1 MADSWTRPFDA
12 SYDFVRVSRETGLE
26 LDFVRDIENGGSI
39 ERNANT
45 ALYETASLDF
55 ADKFDVGN
63 DFLRVYL
70 NASFSDGSERRECLG
85 TFMPQVDSV
94 DIDGAYR
101 EGQINAYGLLKLL
114 KDDDFDGPYVIAQDS
129 NAVEEAVKI
138 AESVGLTVY
147 ADSSSLLL
155 GSNWVFGVG
164 RNNDAK
170 TKLDAVN
177 LLLEAAGFR
186 SASTDRMGNVL
197 FRRYVEP
204 ADMPISA
211 EFTEGRDARFM
222 PDMTEST
229 NRAEV
234 CNVVHVDFSTQ
245 DASVR
250 GTAVDD
256 SPDSDLST
264 VSVGRRIVK
273 SYSYDSLPGVDTEDT
288 NLIEGAANALIGGR
302 VGFCQDEGPS
312 VKKDTDYTQ
321 SVWVKGTKGAT
332 GIIQSFW
339 DQERALGPVTEGFTL
354 TGEWQKVS
362 YTYHATE
369 NHSKVSWGY
378 CYIDGGEATFVA
390 DKVEEGT
397 TATPWPQDAMQSAAD
412 RKAAE
417 LLATERS
424 VTRTDEFRSVYKP
437 VEPCMAVAMNYRTG
451 GVVGKLAIQK
461 QTLTLDAGCVI
472 KHTARRYER

>member
-1 MADSWTRPFDA
+1 MRP
-12 SYDFVRVSRETGLE
+12 S
-26 LDFVRDIENGGSI
+26 
-39 ERNANT
+39 
-45 ALYETASLDF
+45 
-55 ADKFDVGN
+55 
-63 DFLRVYL
+63 
-70 NASFSDGSERRECLG
+70 
-85 TFMPQVDSV
+85 
-94 DIDGAYR
+94 
-101 EGQINAYGLLKLL
+101 
-114 KDDDFDGPYVIAQDS
+114 
-129 NAVEEAVKI
+129 KI

-147 ADSSSLLL
+147 ADPSSLLL
-155 GSNWVFGVG
+155 GSTLVFGVG
-164 RNNDAK
+164 RDNDAK
-170 TKLDAVN
+170 NKLDAVD
-177 LLLEAAGFR
+177 LLLKAAGFR
-186 SASTDRMGNVL
+186 SPATDRMGNVIY
-197 FRRYVEP
+197 RRYVEP

-222 PDMTEST
+222 SDMTEST

-273 SYSYDSLPGVDTEDT
+273 SYSYDSLPGSDTEDS
-288 NLIEGAANALIGGR
+288 NLVEGAANALIGTGKKSDKSFRQSDSHGSIQTVYVPDSPQTGVLFGIKIVSSGGR
-302 VGFCQDEGPS
+302 IGFCQDEGPS

-378 CYIDGGEATFVA
+378 CYIDGGEAIFVA
-390 DKVEEGT
+390 DKVEEGS
-397 TATPWPQDAMQSAAD
+397 TATPWPQDAMQTAGGPQGGGASRHRALSDAHGRVQERLQARRAVHGGGDELQDRRGGRQAGDPEADADARRRLRHKAHGEEVRAMSDSAVEIKGRGGAVGGGDSVGRQAAD
-412 RKAAE
+412 DGVRHGRRRPWHGAGRDASRCGRDGPDGALLHGVRHHRPRRDPVAGPAGRVRRHDAA
-417 LLATERS
+417 
-424 VTRTDEFRSVYKP
+424 V
-437 VEPCMAVAMNYRTG
+437 
-451 GVVGKLAIQK
+451 
-461 QTLTLDAGCVI
+461 
-472 KHTARRYER
+472 